1 MQADMNFFFDTNFHK
16 NITKTTLV
24 FIEMI
29 VHIVGPK
36 SEKVKKNLQT
46 FFKENGWDMIIHCYM
61 NIVNYLNVTLNLENS
76 AYPIV
81 KKIIN

>member
-1 MQADMNFFFDTNFHK
+1 MNLGCSNGHLRWSRGMQADMNFFFDTNFHK

-29 VHIVGPK
+29 VHIVSPK

-46 FFKENGWDMIIHCYM
+46 FFKENG
-61 NIVNYLNVTLNLENS
+61 
-76 AYPIV
+76 
-81 KKIIN
+81 

>member
-1 MQADMNFFFDTNFHK
+1 
-16 NITKTTLV
+16 
-24 FIEMI
+24 MI

-46 FFKENGWDMIIHCYM
+46 FFKENGWDIIIHCYT

-76 AYPIV
+76 TYRPYR
-81 KKIIN
+81 